1 MPRNRRNTRR
11 IKLKEFLN
19 LRTFLTIIGILLA
32 VIIVCIGI
40 NAYRVYQDRR
50 LIAEQNAEIEKQ
62 SQEIFSQINSNI
74 EQTNKNISESDV
86 LISMSAVGDILCSN
100 EMLEDAYDENTKT

>member
-32 VIIVCIGI
+32 VIVVCIGI
-40 NAYRVYQDRR
+40 NAYKVYQDRK
-50 LIAEQNAEIEKQ
+50 LIA
-62 SQEIFSQINSNI
+62 
-74 EQTNKNISESDV
+74 
-86 LISMSAVGDILCSN
+86 
-100 EMLEDAYDENTKT
+100 